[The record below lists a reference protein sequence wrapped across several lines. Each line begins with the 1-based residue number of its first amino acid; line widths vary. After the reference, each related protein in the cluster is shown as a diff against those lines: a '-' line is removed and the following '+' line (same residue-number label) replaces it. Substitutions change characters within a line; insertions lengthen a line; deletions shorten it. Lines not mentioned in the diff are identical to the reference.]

1 MIFARKFKQF
11 IDFAIFQQSQIV
23 FLTKIQHFPSV
34 WCAHRRIPNI
44 KIEIWAPIFIIR
56 SLTLI
61 PKGRKHEWKRK
72 SRQRIWT
79 YDGRATTIGSQTERI
94 GSQKWV
100 SIILPI
106 TVHYGWKSQKYLL
119 ILRTSIFVNGKS
131 FCRFWR

>member
-11 IDFAIFQQSQIV
+11 IDFASFHQSQI

-34 WCAHRRIPNI
+34 WCALRRISNI

-79 YDGRATTIGSQTERI
+79 HDGRATTIGSQTERI

-100 SIILPI
+100 SITIIILPFG
-106 TVHYGWKSQKYLL
+106 TVHYGWISPNSKKKPASLAFL
-119 ILRTSIFVNGKS
+119 
-131 FCRFWR
+131 